1 MLLIIGGNKMSFAV
15 VLFEIN
21 DQKLK
26 EQGYQFDTELNWL
39 VDSGIFAKTI
49 YPIPNELKDLDAIE
63 VLWLMRQVEEN
74 LRCFEEEGKIKK
86 TTNELII
93 ELVKEIYNDHE
104 SIDQDIA
111 WRVENYLKQKGII
124 NE

>member
-1 MLLIIGGNKMSFAV
+1 MSFAV

-39 VDSGIFAKTI
+39 VDSGIFAKAI

-74 LRCFEEEGKIKK
+74 LRCFEEEGKIEK

-104 SIDQDIA
+104 SVDQDIA

>member
-1 MLLIIGGNKMSFAV
+1 MSFAV

-26 EQGYQFDTELNWL
+26 DQGYQFDTELNWL

-49 YPIPNELKDLDAIE
+49 YPIPDELKDLDVIE

-74 LRCFEEEGKIKK
+74 LKWLKEEGKIKEV
-86 TTNELII
+86 TDELII
-93 ELVKEIYNDHE
+93 ELVKEIYDDHE
-104 SIDQDIA
+104 SIDQDIE
-111 WRVENYLKQKGII
+111 WRVGDYLKQKGII